1 MILMHL
7 PTLEQNGAYV
17 TIDHEMETFGSF
29 CTSAAGDP
37 LDSASICS
45 AMTLLQS
52 IKLLWELCS
61 WEL

>member
-1 MILMHL
+1 MHL
-7 PTLEQNGAYV
+7 PTLEQNVAYV

-52 IKLLWELCS
+52 IKLL
-61 WEL
+61 